1 MTSKSEIYAER
12 LRDPVFRTTAE
23 RLVMRAGVSA
33 KYKGAYTLAD
43 TVILY
48 GTDVSHRFCTL
59 YDIVADYRGLKFKT
73 VMREIDY
80 AISQSSELPVRLS
93 VMIGATIREDDIHSG
108 LVISYLG
115 MMFKNPNLS
124 LYT

>member
-1 MTSKSEIYAER
+1 MTAKSEIYDKR

-33 KYKGAYTLAD
+33 KYKGAHTLAD

-48 GTDVSHRFCTL
+48 GTDVSHKFCTL
-59 YDIVADYRGLKFKT
+59 YDIVADYRELKPKT

-80 AISQSSELPVRLS
+80 AISQARELPVRLS
-93 VMIGATIREDDIHSG
+93 VMIGTTVRADSIHSG

-115 MMFKNPNLS
+115 LMFKNPNLS
-124 LYT
+124 LYS